1 MNMMLEDL
9 DSITKGIE
17 ANEEQLNRLFSD
29 LLYGLEEDI
38 NESKE
43 NVARYLK
50 MFKNN
55 PDALEIYGP
64 TLNQALTVKG
74 SARDR
79 QLKFLNTF
87 KDRVT
92 KKEVIDENKKIKTKN
107 NDKLNFNEMNKLMQ
121 EMMSNGSLKN
131 IKVDDDYDDE

>member
-1 MNMMLEDL
+1 
-9 DSITKGIE
+9 
-17 ANEEQLNRLFSD
+17 
-29 LLYGLEEDI
+29 
-38 NESKE
+38 
-43 NVARYLK
+43 